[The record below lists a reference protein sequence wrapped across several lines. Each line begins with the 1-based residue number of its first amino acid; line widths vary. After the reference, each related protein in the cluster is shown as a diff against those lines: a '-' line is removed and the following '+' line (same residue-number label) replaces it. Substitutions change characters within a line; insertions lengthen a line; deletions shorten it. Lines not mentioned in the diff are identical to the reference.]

1 MSEMTLPEGW
11 CKTDIGSYIYLKNGY
26 AFKSNE
32 YTTPSESSFP
42 VIRISDLDGVT
53 ASEKDAVYV
62 LNGAAGFEVQ
72 NGDLLIAMSGATTGK
87 IGLYNGQ
94 EPAYQNQRVGN
105 LKFHSNKYS
114 CEGFRNYLIQYL
126 RDDILKIAYG
136 GAQPNISGKAIE
148 DMLISLP
155 PLAEQKVI
163 ADQLDALLAQVERT
177 KARLE
182 RVPDILKQ
190 FRQSVL
196 AAAVSGKL
204 TEGWRGKTQ
213 YNKTDFGME
222 IPATWNLIT
231 IDDIASVKGGK
242 RLPKGDVLTENDTGY
257 RYIRAG
263 QLKNGTVLNGSD
275 ARNKQLF
282 ITKET
287 FAQIRKYTVSTG
299 DIYLTIVGASIG
311 DAGVVPKEFDSANLT
326 ENAAKLCEFKQEINS
341 EFLGYWLR
349 SQFIQ
354 DLIQLEIKS
363 GAQGKLA
370 LMRIKTL
377 PFPSTSL
384 EEQTEIVR
392 RVETLFAHADK
403 IEQQAQA
410 GLARV
415 NQLTQSI
422 LAKAFRGELT
432 AQWRK
437 DNPELISGENSA
449 EALLVKIAQERG
461 KLGKQKSTKRKIS

>member
-204 TEGWRGKTQ
+204 TEGWREENY
-213 YNKTDFGME
+213 YNFFDSNISGLKVFRDQE
-222 IPATWNLIT
+222 LRQLPANWAWLRF
-231 IDDIASVKGGK
+231 DQVADIASNLMSPLDFPNDIHIAPNHIESGSGCVSGYQTILADAVTSPKHRFFKGQILYSKIRPYLCKVALAEFTGLCSADMYPINSK
-242 RLPKGDVLTENDTGY
+242 ILTTYLYRWMLTPQFTDWASNAESRSVLPKINQKDL
-257 RYIRAG
+257 
-263 QLKNGTVLNGSD
+263 S
-275 ARNKQLF
+275 
-282 ITKET
+282 
-287 FAQIRKYTVSTG
+287 QIP
-299 DIYLTIVGASIG
+299 
-311 DAGVVPKEFDSANLT
+311 VPT
-326 ENAAKLCEFKQEINS
+326 
-341 EFLGYWLR
+341 
-349 SQFIQ
+349 
-354 DLIQLEIKS
+354 
-363 GAQGKLA
+363 
-370 LMRIKTL
+370 
-377 PFPSTSL
+377 PPL

-432 AQWRK
+432 TQWRK

-449 EALLVKIAQERG
+449 EALLVKIRAEKSAMGG
-461 KLGKQKSTKRKIS
+461 KKIKKTSA